1 LYAKETEI
9 RHELEQH
16 NINIAFLQETDIL
29 DFDPKQPFSIPGYE
43 TYTHQGRKKRTMTLV
58 KTISLS
64 HVEEVDIDLKGRPE
78 TWLKLVR
85 HDKSTI
91 LCGNIYREW
100 VLDARTR
107 LEEFGTQIKNLAS
120 SNKHLLLAGDFNL
133 DMMRCSDNT
142 YQQAAMAS
150 EMKNLLQ
157 EAGLQITDF
166 GPTFVRVVK
175 GKIIESCLDWTA
187 SSNGLS
193 VNPGSSQKSA
203 MSDHRPI
210 VFSIPST
217 KDNESKVM
225 RVRNLKKINKKA
237 FLNHLAAQNWEIIP
251 TLDVEDQAK
260 VLRDFLLSS
269 FDMYAPLKEIKA
281 KKNKAPK
288 PSCVLKDLRR
298 KRDTARGKNCA
309 VYKTLRNKCVS
320 LGRTETHQANDE
332 RIRESPSDVWKIL
345 KESTGQSGKQPVKL
359 KEDGKT
365 LNYQESASGFNDF
378 FLSKVETI
386 KKSIDTSG
394 TNPIQLAESS

>member
-1 LYAKETEI
+1 MRLYE
-9 RHELEQH
+9 H
-16 NINIAFLQETDIL
+16 NIMRIFRH
-29 DFDPKQPFSIPGYE
+29 YE

-64 HVEEVDIDLKGRPE
+64 HVKEVDIDLKGRPE

-85 HDKSTI
+85 HDTSTI

-107 LEEFGTQIKNLAS
+107 LEEFGRQIKNLAS

-142 YQQAAMAS
+142 YQQVAMAR

-187 SSNGLS
+187 SSTGLS

-203 MSDHRPI
+203 MSDHHPI

-217 KDNESKVM
+217 KDNKSKVM

-237 FLNHLAAQNWEIIP
+237 FLNLIP

-281 KKNKAPK
+281 KKKKATK

-298 KRDTARGKNCA
+298 KRVTARGKNCA
-309 VYKTLRNKCVS
+309 VKKTL
-320 LGRTETHQANDE
+320 
-332 RIRESPSDVWKIL
+332 
-345 KESTGQSGKQPVKL
+345 
-359 KEDGKT
+359 
-365 LNYQESASGFNDF
+365 
-378 FLSKVETI
+378 
-386 KKSIDTSG
+386 
-394 TNPIQLAESS
+394 